1 MPQSTKDFRV
11 CLFEP
16 APHGYIILL
25 DVDIGNAMQF
35 VDGRVV
41 ENIIQDGSSVVFDR
55 ILDGGDTNNN
65 N

>member
-1 MPQSTKDFRV
+1 
-11 CLFEP
+11 
-16 APHGYIILL
+16 
-25 DVDIGNAMQF
+25 MQF

-55 ILDGGDTNNN
+55 ILDGSDTNNN